1 MLIKGIILF
10 IQTTSYSMNQSFDLN
25 TVLNNLMILPFFTHS
40 VVLPSRISIQTLTS
54 PIVLNSILPSLS
66 FKVDTPSSIHTIHP
80 RLRQHLMTILS
91 CCHSI
96 RVFVTK
102 SKELSSL
109 FIHTIIVTE
118 EEYTMIS
125 SLMTRWN
132 KLRIHKIC
140 IQSRLFIIIFSFLRT
155 HPSIQCIML
164 YTLILYPF
172 THYSIRTMYSV
183 QYVSITSSIMSN
195 LIFAGSSSSIRFYH
209 SILFRVVVLSLK

>member
-1 MLIKGIILF
+1 
-10 IQTTSYSMNQSFDLN
+10 MNQNFDLN

-80 RLRQHLMTILS
+80 RLRQHLMTIPS
-91 CCHSI
+91 FCHFI

-132 KLRIHKIC
+132 KLHIHKIC
-140 IQSRLFIIIFSFLRT
+140 IQSRLFIIIFSFLLT
-155 HPSIQCIML
+155 HPSIQCIRL
-164 YTLILYPF
+164 YTLTLYPF

-183 QYVSITSSIMSN
+183 QCVSIASSIMSN
-195 LIFAGSSSSIRFYH
+195 LIFAGSSSSIHFYH
-209 SILFRVVVLSLK
+209 PILFRVVVLSLK

>member
-1 MLIKGIILF
+1 
-10 IQTTSYSMNQSFDLN
+10 
-25 TVLNNLMILPFFTHS
+25 
-40 VVLPSRISIQTLTS
+40 
-54 PIVLNSILPSLS
+54 
-66 FKVDTPSSIHTIHP
+66 
-80 RLRQHLMTILS
+80 MTILS

-96 RVFVTK
+96 RVFVAK

-118 EEYTMIS
+118 EKYTMIS

-140 IQSRLFIIIFSFLRT
+140 IQSRLFIIVFSSLRT

-183 QYVSITSSIMSN
+183 QHVSIESSIMSN
-195 LIFAGSSSSIRFYH
+195 LIFAGSSSSIHFYH

>member
-1 MLIKGIILF
+1 
-10 IQTTSYSMNQSFDLN
+10 MNQSFDLN

-40 VVLPSRISIQTLTS
+40 VVLLLRISIQTLTS

-91 CCHSI
+91 FCHSI
-96 RVFVTK
+96 RVFVAK

-109 FIHTIIVTE
+109 FIHTITVTE
-118 EEYTMIS
+118 EEYAMIS

-140 IQSRLFIIIFSFLRT
+140 IQSRLFIIIFSFLLT
-155 HPSIQCIML
+155 HPSIQCIRL

-183 QYVSITSSIMSN
+183 QCVSIESSIMWN

>member
-1 MLIKGIILF
+1 
-10 IQTTSYSMNQSFDLN
+10 MNQNFDLN

-40 VVLPSRISIQTLTS
+40 VVLLLRISIQALTS

-80 RLRQHLMTILS
+80 RLLQHLMTILS

>member
-1 MLIKGIILF
+1 
-10 IQTTSYSMNQSFDLN
+10 MNQNFDLN
-25 TVLNNLMILPFFTHS
+25 TVLSNLMILPFFTHS
-40 VVLPSRISIQTLTS
+40 VVLPLRISIQTLTS

-66 FKVDTPSSIHTIHP
+66 FKVDTPSSIHAIHP

-118 EEYTMIS
+118 EKYTMIS

-140 IQSRLFIIIFSFLRT
+140 IQSRLFIIVFSSLRT

>member
-1 MLIKGIILF
+1 
-10 IQTTSYSMNQSFDLN
+10 MNQSFDLN